1 MIRFN
6 DILDKVAPYYT
17 ERDITQLQKAYVF
30 AARAHKGQVRRSG
43 EPYLS
48 HPLEVASMLADMQ
61 MDAVTLTAAL
71 LHDVLEDTDVT
82 ATDLQQEFGKDTAHL
97 VEGVTKISLVQVSS
111 PESRHAETIRKII
124 LAMTDDLRVIFIKLA
139 DRIHNLK
146 TLKYLAESKRIQV
159 ARETLEIYAPI
170 ANRLGMGRIKA
181 ELEDL
186 AFRYV
191 DPEHF
196 FKIQKLVEPLRK
208 DAERSL
214 EDIQEELDELMRE
227 NHIKAEIVFR
237 IKRAYSIFNKM
248 RRQEIAFDQVY
259 DFMALRLLT
268 NSVKN
273 CYAALGIIHQRWPHL
288 PYRFRDFIAMPKPNH
303 YQALHT
309 TIIAGKK
316 QTIEI
321 QIRTN
326 KMHEIAENG
335 IAAHWRYKESRPD
348 SMDKDDRR
356 LEWLREMAELYQ
368 ERKSPREF
376 LSSLKTNLIPE
387 EVYVFTPK
395 GKIVTLP
402 MGATAL
408 DFAFKI
414 HSEIGLHSY
423 KARIDGKLAPLKT
436 VLKPG
441 NIIEIL
447 TSPDAFH
454 GRESLNI
461 AFTSTARH
469 HLRRWL
475 NQQERARHISLGK
488 TMWSQEAA
496 KFRIP
501 AKMLKEELL
510 VKRIHAAVPFRIR
523 RLEDLYF
530 LIGCGRII
538 LDLRLMEKIFP
549 DTTLIQRKEPLL
561 KKVVTRVTGRHAAGI
576 LVKDREDSPVNL
588 AKCCSPIKGEP
599 IIGYITSGKGIT
611 VHAQRCHYVAK
622 ELLDSQRMVEVDW
635 DEAIKGVYRG
645 GVVIVSQNAP
655 GVLAKVTAVIAK
667 QGGNIIQA
675 RVDTSADGRG
685 RVNLVLAIRDIRH
698 LDSIIK
704 KVAEIKEVESAGR
717 A

>member
-6 DILDKVAPYYT
+6 DILDKVSPYYT

-82 ATDLQQEFGKDTAHL
+82 ATDIQQEFGKDAGHL
-97 VEGVTKISLVQVSS
+97 VEGVTKISLVQESS

-146 TLKYLAESKRIQV
+146 TLKFLDESKQTQV

-191 DPEHF
+191 DPQHF
-196 FKIQKLVEPLRK
+196 FKIQKHVEPLRK
-208 DAERSL
+208 DAEQGL
-214 EDIQEELDELMRE
+214 EKIKSELDELMQE
-227 NHIKAEIVFR
+227 NRIKATIVFR
-237 IKRAYSIFNKM
+237 IKRTYSIFKKM
-248 RRQEIAFDQVY
+248 KRQDVAFDQVY

-273 CYAALGIIHQRWPHL
+273 CYSALGIIHQRWPHL

-326 KMHEIAENG
+326 EMHEIAEKG
-335 IAAHWRYKESRPD
+335 IAAHWKYKESRPE
-348 SMDKDDRR
+348 SWDKDDRR

-395 GKIVTLP
+395 GKIITLP

-408 DFAFKI
+408 DLAFKI
-414 HSEIGLHSY
+414 HSEIGLHAH

-441 NIIEIL
+441 NIVEVL
-447 TSPDAFH
+447 TSPDATP
-454 GRESLNI
+454 GREWLNI

-475 NQQERARHISLGK
+475 NQQERAKHISLGK
-488 TMWSQEAA
+488 TLWTQEAA

-501 AKMLKEELL
+501 AKMLKKDPL
-510 VKRIHAAVPFRIR
+510 VKQVRAAVPFRIR
-523 RLEDLYF
+523 SLEDLYS
-530 LIGCGRII
+530 LIGSGRII
-538 LDLRLMEKIFP
+538 LDHRLMEKIFP
-549 DTTLIQRKEPLL
+549 ETALVQRKEPLL
-561 KKVVTRVTGRHAAGI
+561 KKVVTRVTGRPAAGI
-576 LVKDREDSPVNL
+576 LVKDRVGSPVHL
-588 AKCCSPIKGEP
+588 ARCCAPIKGEP
-599 IIGYITSGKGIT
+599 VIGYITSGKGIT
-611 VHAQRCHYVAK
+611 VHALRCHYVAK
-622 ELLDSQRMVEVDW
+622 ELLDSQRMVEVAW
-635 DEAIKGVYRG
+635 DEATKGEYRG
-645 GVVIVSQNAP
+645 GLVIVSQNAP

-667 QGGNIIQA
+667 QGGNINQA

-685 RVNLVLAIRDIRH
+685 RINLVLSIRDIRQ
-698 LDSIIK
+698 LDNIIK
-704 KVAEIKEVESAGR
+704 KVSEIKEVESAER